1 MKVEEL
7 INKLN
12 KLDQNLDVIFYSED
26 RELLLQ
32 GGNARVMD
40 VLSLNESMVRLTRD
54 DFQSAT
60 IDRSDEKLS
69 HKYALLEM
77 TSDI

>member
-60 IDRSDEKLS
+60 IDRSDEKPS
-69 HKYALLEM
+69 KKYVLLEM